1 MVEPR
6 RKHGSFDPR
15 YPTLSTP
22 ATPTWVLRAD
32 AGLDWTEFLTR
43 FFPGRRRHDIEALA
57 AYGAYRNGLEQRAI
71 DDRDAY
77 RPSRPMRA
85 VPTGLGHARAVVA
98 GGVSSGGT
106 RAMSHPDTNKR
117 RELQRFSAEPGGTL
131 ASPFIDRTRA

>member
-32 AGLDWTEFLTR
+32 AGFERTEFL
-43 FFPGRRRHDIEALA
+43 
-57 AYGAYRNGLEQRAI
+57 LEKI
-71 DDRDAY
+71 
-77 RPSRPMRA
+77 
-85 VPTGLGHARAVVA
+85 
-98 GGVSSGGT
+98 
-106 RAMSHPDTNKR
+106 
-117 RELQRFSAEPGGTL
+117 QRFSAEPGGTL